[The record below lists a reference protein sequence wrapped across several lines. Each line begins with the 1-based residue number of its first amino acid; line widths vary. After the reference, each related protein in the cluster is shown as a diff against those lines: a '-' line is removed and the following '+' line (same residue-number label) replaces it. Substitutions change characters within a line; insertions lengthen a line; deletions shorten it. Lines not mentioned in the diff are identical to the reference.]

1 MEAVDMAPAPAPASV
16 QAAPTRPP
24 LPGSSPSQQ
33 PPPLPPMPA
42 NGAVRHG
49 SASSARSV
57 LSAVSSVT
65 FADLECDLDGDGDGH
80 PASSSFSRQKLS
92 QEVVSFCSDG
102 SFVDRGS
109 TIATND
115 DYEGGSDDGLV
126 NGRLVERKILDEER
140 RGGVEIGMMDGARRR
155 FRSRQ
160 THGEEEVASSH
171 AALSA
176 MVDSRRA
183 SLRQCEVSFLDE
195 LLREGDD
202 GQKEMARRS
211 LEDGDVFFAEGEAS
225 GVKDEGIE
233 GEAWGEAAE
242 DGVDRRAAFL
252 LAERGGARLSRRSS
266 IWRAHESG
274 LSVTTAGSERSIVGR
289 RRSLTAASGRG
300 LISTAQP
307 VQIGRTASGTRRAA
321 FLDALGR
328 EHFLSESS
336 STLDIVGKGGGD
348 EGGGEDAGVFRR
360 GQEGG
365 SSRIILSTI
374 AGQEWVRGDGS
385 SAAAATA
392 TTGARGT
399 NDDGNG
405 KIGGAGVAFEG
416 TSDQSAPVPEIPA
429 TQPGAVIRPAS
440 LLQSGRSVSV
450 GSTRSVRFARG
461 HSIQEFS
468 KNGDVGGGPSGAP
481 PAIRGLGGRP
491 PSLIRRSSSLNLIPP
506 SARMGRV
513 ASAGSIAST
522 APSLNLH
529 RARPIR
535 SNSFASVGSIASAA
549 PSLNLHRARPI
560 RSDSI
565 ASVGSI
571 ASAVP
576 SLNLHRAHPIRSDS
590 FASAGSASF
599 NLHLA
604 NPIPSPAQSTRSSVG
619 THHGRP
625 IFARASSTADSV
637 LTFDES
643 ITGASSPLE
652 SSSHSAADETRVPI
666 IVLEKPP
673 ASRENSA
680 DSPKISS
687 FVVRPVFARKAS
699 VNNYEGEGV
708 ELVEPSA
715 VEKMDAIENARKY
728 RALMVSELSASNV
741 SNGQS
746 VQSNMTIEE
755 FTTPGVFRRTL
766 SDDNYGKF
774 GKFQNSILILG

>member
-374 AGQEWVRGDGS
+374 AGQEWVRGDRS

-405 KIGGAGVAFEG
+405 KIGGDGVAFEG

-619 THHGRP
+619 THLGRP

>member
-1 MEAVDMAPAPAPASV
+1 MEAIDMAPAPAPASV

-115 DYEGGSDDGLV
+115 DDEGGSDDGLV

-202 GQKEMARRS
+202 GQKEMARRR

-233 GEAWGEAAE
+233 GEAGGEAAE

-307 VQIGRTASGTRRAA
+307 VQIGRTASGPRRAA

-491 PSLIRRSSSLNLIPP
+491 PSLIRRSSSLKLIPP

-565 ASVGSI
+565 AFVGSI

-604 NPIPSPAQSTRSSVG
+604 NPISSPAQSTRSSVG

>member
-1 MEAVDMAPAPAPASV
+1 MEAIDMAPAPAPASV

-233 GEAWGEAAE
+233 GEAGGEAAE
-242 DGVDRRAAFL
+242 DGVDRRTAFL

-405 KIGGAGVAFEG
+405 KIGGDGVAFEG

>member
-49 SASSARSV
+49 SASSVRSV

-160 THGEEEVASSH
+160 THGEEEAASSH

-374 AGQEWVRGDGS
+374 AGQEWVRGDRS

-405 KIGGAGVAFEG
+405 KIGGDGVAFEG

>member
-1 MEAVDMAPAPAPASV
+1 MEAIDMAPAPAPASV

-233 GEAWGEAAE
+233 GEAGGEAAE

-565 ASVGSI
+565 AFVGSI

-604 NPIPSPAQSTRSSVG
+604 NPISSPAQSTRSSVG

-625 IFARASSTADSV
+625 MFARASSTADSV

>member
-1 MEAVDMAPAPAPASV
+1 MEAIDMAPAPAPASV

-115 DYEGGSDDGLV
+115 DDEGGSDDGLV

-202 GQKEMARRS
+202 GQKEMARRR

-233 GEAWGEAAE
+233 GEAGGEAAE

-491 PSLIRRSSSLNLIPP
+491 PSLIRRSSSLKLIPP

-535 SNSFASVGSIASAA
+535 S
-549 PSLNLHRARPI
+549 
-560 RSDSI
+560 DSI
-565 ASVGSI
+565 AFVGSI

-604 NPIPSPAQSTRSSVG
+604 NPISSPAQSTRSSVG

>member
-1 MEAVDMAPAPAPASV
+1 
-16 QAAPTRPP
+16 
-24 LPGSSPSQQ
+24 
-33 PPPLPPMPA
+33 MPA

-115 DYEGGSDDGLV
+115 DDEGGSDDGLV

-202 GQKEMARRS
+202 GQKEMARRR

-233 GEAWGEAAE
+233 GEAGGEAAE

-491 PSLIRRSSSLNLIPP
+491 PSLIRRSSSLKLIPP

-571 ASAVP
+571 ASAAPSLNLHRARPIRSDSIASVGSIASAVP

-604 NPIPSPAQSTRSSVG
+604 NPISSPAQSTRSSVG

-746 VQSNMTIEE
+746 VQSNMIIEE

>member
-1 MEAVDMAPAPAPASV
+1 MEAIDMAPAPAPASV

-252 LAERGGARLSRRSS
+252 LAERGGPRLSRRSS

-374 AGQEWVRGDGS
+374 AGQEWVRGDRS

-399 NDDGNG
+399 NDDGYG
-405 KIGGAGVAFEG
+405 KIGGDGVAFEG

>member
-1 MEAVDMAPAPAPASV
+1 MEAIDMAPAPASV

-115 DYEGGSDDGLV
+115 DDEGGSDDGLV

-202 GQKEMARRS
+202 GQKEMARRR

-233 GEAWGEAAE
+233 GEAGGEAAE

-491 PSLIRRSSSLNLIPP
+491 PSLIRRSSSLKLIPP

-535 SNSFASVGSIASAA
+535 S
-549 PSLNLHRARPI
+549 
-560 RSDSI
+560 DSI
-565 ASVGSI
+565 AFVGSI

-604 NPIPSPAQSTRSSVG
+604 NPISSPAQSTRSSVG

>member
-1 MEAVDMAPAPAPASV
+1 MEAIDMAPAPAPAPASV

-115 DYEGGSDDGLV
+115 DDEGGSDDGLV

-233 GEAWGEAAE
+233 GEAGGEAAE

-491 PSLIRRSSSLNLIPP
+491 PSLIRRSSSLKLIPP

-535 SNSFASVGSIASAA
+535 S
-549 PSLNLHRARPI
+549 
-560 RSDSI
+560 DSI
-565 ASVGSI
+565 ASMGSI

-604 NPIPSPAQSTRSSVG
+604 NPISSPAQSTRSSVG

-625 IFARASSTADSV
+625 MFARASSTADSV

-746 VQSNMTIEE
+746 VQSNMIIEE

>member
-1 MEAVDMAPAPAPASV
+1 MEAIDMAPAPASV

-115 DYEGGSDDGLV
+115 DDEGGSDDGLV

-202 GQKEMARRS
+202 GQKEMARRR

-233 GEAWGEAAE
+233 GEAGGEAAE

-491 PSLIRRSSSLNLIPP
+491 PSLIRRSSSLKLIPP

-522 APSLNLH
+522 
-529 RARPIR
+529 
-535 SNSFASVGSIASAA
+535 A

-604 NPIPSPAQSTRSSVG
+604 NPISSPAQSTRSSVG

-746 VQSNMTIEE
+746 VQSNMIIEE

>member
-1 MEAVDMAPAPAPASV
+1 MEAIDMAPAPASV

-115 DYEGGSDDGLV
+115 DDEGGSDDGLV

-202 GQKEMARRS
+202 GQKEMARRR

-233 GEAWGEAAE
+233 GEAGGEAAE

-491 PSLIRRSSSLNLIPP
+491 PSLIRRSSSLKLIPP

-565 ASVGSI
+565 AFVGSI

-604 NPIPSPAQSTRSSVG
+604 NPISSPAQSTRSSVG

-625 IFARASSTADSV
+625 MFARASSTADSV